1 VSVNF
6 ASVLSGLRR
15 EHGLSQRQAAADLG
29 VSQALLSHY
38 ENGLREP
45 RLEFVV
51 RACDY
56 YGVSADYMLGRA
68 GSSRE
73 DAEELRGIAE
83 SLRSL
88 SERAERLADGQTA
101 AGA

>member
-1 VSVNF
+1 MSVNF

-56 YGVSADYMLGRA
+56 YGVSADYMLSRA

-88 SERAERLADGQTA
+88 SERAERLADGHTA